1 MKAVL
6 IEPITID
13 EEDRTVDATV
23 QLSSD
28 AGTPLST
35 KVILIPVDDFSEAL
49 TIDKVKDL
57 LNKEITK
64 TLPIP
69 LTEQDVKDRIL
80 DLTVTIP
87 G

>member
-1 MKAVL
+1 MKATL
-6 IEPITID
+6 IEPITINA
-13 EEDRTVDATV
+13 EDRTVDATV

-28 AGTPLST
+28 AGTPLSI

-49 TIDKVKDL
+49 TIDKTKDL
-57 LNKEITK
+57 INKEITK

-80 DLTVTIP
+80 SLTVTIP